1 MAERDPQSDVMA
13 KIKPTER
20 IADFVCSAVGLQ
32 NSPRNI
38 QTVRLFL
45 NLFKR
50 VHLVR
55 NDTVVFENDCKKFV
69 YLLMEGECIS
79 FGVTLIPGS
88 WICFCPS
95 GDRSVKVVSDYA
107 ILLRICRRDLRERVP
122 GCVREGLFRR
132 LRSLVSTSDR
142 KNDLS
147 IQVNC
152 SLRTYRREHSPLT
165 GRMVRLKDLGV
176 IVDPEKVRSEL
187 ATARN
192 GFRRE

>member
-1 MAERDPQSDVMA
+1 MTDRVVESGVLA
-13 KIKPTER
+13 KIKPIEK
-20 IADFVCSAVGLQ
+20 IADFLWSAVGIR
-32 NSPRNI
+32 NSARNI

-45 NLFKR
+45 NLFQR

-55 NDTVVFENDCKKFV
+55 NDTVFFENDCKKFV

-79 FGVTLIPGS
+79 CGVTLIPGS
-88 WICFCPS
+88 WICFSLS
-95 GDRSVKVVSDYA
+95 GDRPVKVVSEYA
-107 ILLRICRRDLRERVP
+107 TLMRICRRDLRERVP
-122 GCVREGLFRR
+122 GCLREGLFRR
-132 LRSLVSTSDR
+132 LRSIVSTSDR
-142 KNDLS
+142 RYDTR

-192 GFRRE
+192 GFRCE